1 MTIEGQL
8 LDDVWTLELDS
19 WQWTQLQTFGAAPCA
34 RKGRATQ
41 LGSLAGQLAFVMW
54 QQHPDNNATSSCTAL
69 TARQPPCS
77 TNRPAG
83 ASLCATEDGRR
94 LYLFGGHDGNGP
106 LNDCHYLEVEQL
118 LWNSTEPAGTPP
130 EPREGHMAAVL
141 GRYLL
146 VSGGCG
152 QTAVPPSGPLA
163 GGAAAAAAGSGV
175 LLGQQ
180 PSVVESLQ
188 GTAAGP
194 AGAASIAGAAAAAGA
209 PGSAGTTLVGKRL
222 TDTFVLDMDSGPC
235 WEQLDDGSSIN
246 AMWLKQVRL
255 QRGRQLAACAGS
267 LAAVLTA
274 VAASH
279 LSVCCGDTAA
289 VAGWAP
295 ILRADGVVQCHAR
308 QQVVHA
314 AAQPE

>member
-1 MTIEGQL
+1 
-8 LDDVWTLELDS
+8 
-19 WQWTQLQTFGAAPCA
+19 
-34 RKGRATQ
+34 
-41 LGSLAGQLAFVMW
+41 
-54 QQHPDNNATSSCTAL
+54 
-69 TARQPPCS
+69 
-77 TNRPAG
+77 
-83 ASLCATEDGRR
+83 
-94 LYLFGGHDGNGP
+94 
-106 LNDCHYLEVEQL
+106 
-118 LWNSTEPAGTPP
+118 
-130 EPREGHMAAVL
+130 MAAVL

-152 QTAVPPSGPLA
+152 QTAVPASGSLA
-163 GGAAAAAAGSGV
+163 GGAAGAATGSGV

-194 AGAASIAGAAAAAGA
+194 GGAAGAA
-209 PGSAGTTLVGKRL
+209 GSAGPTLVGKRL
-222 TDTFVLDMDSGPC
+222 TDTFVLDLDSGPC

-274 VAASH
+274 VVASY
-279 LSVCCGDTAA
+279 LCVCCGDTAA

-308 QQVVHA
+308 QQAVHA

>member
-1 MTIEGQL
+1 MYRFEST
-8 LDDVWTLELDS
+8 
-19 WQWTQLQTFGAAPCA
+19 
-34 RKGRATQ
+34 RA
-41 LGSLAGQLAFVMW
+41 
-54 QQHPDNNATSSCTAL
+54 QQ
-69 TARQPPCS
+69 QCS

-94 LYLFGGHDGNGP
+94 LYLFGGHDGNGC
-106 LNDCHYLEVEQL
+106 LNDCHDLEVEQL
-118 LWNSTEPAGTPP
+118 VWNSTEPAGTPP

-152 QTAVPPSGPLA
+152 QTTVPPSGPLA
-163 GGAAAAAAGSGV
+163 GGGAAAVAAGCGV

-188 GTAAGP
+188 GVAV
-194 AGAASIAGAAAAAGA
+194 AAAGS
-209 PGSAGTTLVGKRL
+209 PGSAGPTVVGKRL
-222 TDTFVLDMDSGPC
+222 TDTCVLDMDSGPC

-267 LAAVLTA
+267 PAAMLTA
-274 VAASH
+274 VPASSH
-279 LSVCCGDTAA
+279 LAVCCGDTAA

-295 ILRADGVVQCHAR
+295 IFRADGVVQCHAR
-308 QQVVHA
+308 QQAVHA